1 MKSFNDFRKSLTQE
15 DVDLIAK
22 RANEAT
28 KDIDHSNGLQL
39 GTVSGLVA
47 TITTMELLEKYHEWL
62 QD

>member
-1 MKSFNDFRKSLTQE
+1 MKSFNDFRKSLTEE
-15 DVDLIAK
+15 DMNLIAEK
-22 RANEAT
+22 ANEAT